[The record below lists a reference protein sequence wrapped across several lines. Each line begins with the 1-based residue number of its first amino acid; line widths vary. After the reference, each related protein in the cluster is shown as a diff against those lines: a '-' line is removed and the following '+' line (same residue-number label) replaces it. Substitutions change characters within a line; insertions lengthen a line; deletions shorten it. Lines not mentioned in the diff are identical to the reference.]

1 MNNPLI
7 RLFRSKIYTAFVLL
21 FVLICIGIIGYRTIS
36 GLSWINAVYMTVITI
51 TTVGNSNN
59 NDENKGVHSN
69 KTINNKTNDGKLF
82 GVKLRKIQKEVKHN
96 TAVVDDN
103 CNGAVV

>member
-1 MNNPLI
+1 MKNKKN
-7 RLFRSKIYTAFVLL
+7 
-21 FVLICIGIIGYRTIS
+21 
-36 GLSWINAVYMTVITI
+36 ITI
-51 TTVGNSNN
+51 TTAGNSNN

-82 GVKLRKIQKEVKHN
+82 GVKLRKIHKEGKHN